1 MSSSKGRIRGLVLL
15 NLVLIVALVF
25 VSRGPVAHG
34 SGGAGSA
41 VAGDYMMVGGR
52 VNGATS
58 NAVYMLD
65 QRSGILLTML
75 YNRSQKKL
83 DLIGWRSVAD
93 DERRAEP
100 SR

>member
-15 NLVLIVALVF
+15 NLVLVTALVF
-25 VSRGPVAHG
+25 VSRGPIAHG
-34 SGGAGSA
+34 NSGAGSNT
-41 VAGDYMMVGGR
+41 AGDYMMVGGSI
-52 VNGATS
+52 NGATS

-75 YNRSQKKL
+75 YDRSQKKL
-83 DLIGWRSVAD
+83 DLLGWRSVAD